1 MVNEGW
7 AGRMHLDMGCGIDG
21 MVRGAR
27 HSSCICRG
35 GFTICDLMVRFRGA
49 REFTDVRSVLIV
61 CGLHWLGQIS

>member
-35 GFTICDLMVRFRGA
+35 GFMICDSMVRLRVP
-49 REFTDVRSVLIV
+49 RECTDVGSVLIF
-61 CGLHWLGQIS
+61 CGLDWLGQIF